1 MVRCGYERGDNMI
14 DVMVTKLVMRWIHRR
29 YLKYGETI
37 FYIRGTGRDYPRY
50 LLYTEEPR
58 VYEKFDRIGE
68 VEGQNND

>member
-1 MVRCGYERGDNMI
+1 MI
-14 DVMVTKLVMRWIHRR
+14 GGIITKLVMWWIHRQ

-68 VEGQNND
+68 VAE

>member
-1 MVRCGYERGDNMI
+1 MI
-14 DVMVTKLVMRWIHRR
+14 GRMITRLVMWWIHRQ

-58 VYEKFDRIGE
+58 AYEEFDRIGTSAPNCGSRNE
-68 VEGQNND
+68 R